1 MQDRGSRPAWR
12 VEIEELH
19 AFFEAWMGGTI
30 PRTEEQLDRLEE
42 ALEKRFTFVTT
53 SGQVLAREA
62 IVGAVRESHGARPGL
77 RIRLRE
83 PRLVHSCKHHVV
95 ATYQEWQEAE
105 GERTGRTSTV
115 VLERKEEAP
124 NGLVWIHVHETWITQ
139 TS

>member
-1 MQDRGSRPAWR
+1 
-12 VEIEELH
+12 
-19 AFFEAWMGGTI
+19 MGGTI